1 MALRDVDAVRYF
13 KVIVRPDPSEADTVQ
28 GYIEAQ
34 DEAAARA
41 VLPELPGL
49 MLFDHSDRMHKAGIG
64 ESWCHGRHIIERT
77 RQAQGMAMPRGA
89 A

>member
-1 MALRDVDAVRYF
+1 MRYF
-13 KVIVRPDPSEADTVQ
+13 RVIVRPDPQETDAAQ
-28 GYIEAQ
+28 GYVEAV

-41 VLPELPGL
+41 MLPKLDGL
-49 MLFDHSDRMHKAGIG
+49 LLFDHSDRMHKAGIG
-64 ESWCHGRHIIERT
+64 ESWCHGRHIIERA